1 MHRALSLWA
10 RLASQQ
16 ANVFSYSLAQLV
28 RASAQTRSGSGPRG
42 MERVSGNPIS
52 TIMGAIQTA
61 VEHVAHTGDGLK
73 HVVNQCGAPA
83 SLSLS
88 NSSYTCGRGCDDS
101 KFVICSRHVHASRCW
116 LHDSITLKV
125 VKLAIL
131 FPAVANSSHTSVG
144 RTERIFSGLRTRCC
158 AGCRL
163 GLGGCRLGKGN
174 EPEELGGYRLV
185 SQDSLGI
192 TRARLARQRE
202 NQRMAL
208 LNKINSMQ
216 ARGWQ
221 PRASQLPVRARVWC
235 MQAFTRLCKCF
246 SL

>member
-1 MHRALSLWA
+1 
-10 RLASQQ
+10 
-16 ANVFSYSLAQLV
+16 
-28 RASAQTRSGSGPRG
+28 

-73 HVVNQCGAPA
+73 HVVNQCGAPG
-83 SLSLS
+83 SLSLF

-101 KFVICSRHVHASRCW
+101 ELLIYSKHVHASRCW
-116 LHDSITLKV
+116 LQNTITLKI

-131 FPAVANSSHTSVG
+131 FPAVANSSHTGVEH
-144 RTERIFSGLRTRCC
+144 TEKIDSGLRTRCC
-158 AGCRL
+158 ACCTL
-163 GLGGCRLGKGN
+163 GLRGCRLGKGN

-208 LNKINSMQ
+208 LNQINSMQ
-216 ARGWQ
+216 ARRWPEWAGSCCWHLLQ
-221 PRASQLPVRARVWC
+221 PRASRLPVRARVWC
-235 MQAFTRLCKCF
+235 VQAFTRLC
-246 SL
+246 